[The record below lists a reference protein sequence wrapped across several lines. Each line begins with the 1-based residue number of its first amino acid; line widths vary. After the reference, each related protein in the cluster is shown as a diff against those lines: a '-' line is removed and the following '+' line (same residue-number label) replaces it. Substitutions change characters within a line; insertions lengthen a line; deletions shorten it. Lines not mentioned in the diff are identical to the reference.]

1 MGIKRL
7 YRFID
12 HTADLGIVVR
22 GEDPKRL
29 FVNASLALMD
39 IVAGPTSARAQARR
53 VIDLTGDDW
62 PDLMVNWLREILYL
76 WNGEAYLVNDVHIME
91 LSEKRLHAEVAM
103 EAYQT
108 DIHAIKTEVKAVTYH
123 QIAVGPANDEW
134 EARIIFDT

>member
-22 GEDPKRL
+22 GKDPKGL
-29 FVNASLALMD
+29 FRNAALALVD
-39 IVAGPTSARAQARR
+39 IVGGPTVSRPQATRN
-53 VIDLTGDDW
+53 IDITGDDW

-76 WNGEAYLVNDVHIME
+76 WNGEACLVNDVHMKE

-103 EAYQT
+103 EAYQP
-108 DIHAIKTEVKAVTYH
+108 DIHTIKTEVKAVTYH
-123 QIAVGPANDEW
+123 QVKMGPIDGEW
-134 EARIIFDT
+134 EAQIIFDT